1 MLFNSYQYLIF
12 LPLVWLL
19 YWHVFKPLRWQ
30 NLFLLVASYV
40 FYGWWDWRFLA
51 LIAITSAC
59 SYASGLA
66 IRRLQDAGRRRAA
79 WWVSAANIVF
89 NLGILATFK
98 YYNFFVESAEE
109 LLAVFG
115 LHMDWPT
122 ANLILPVGIS
132 FYTFQALSY
141 SIDVY
146 KGKIAPTRDMVAFFA
161 FICFFPQLVAGPI
174 ERATNLLPQILKARR
189 FDHATAVDGLRQVL
203 WGLVKKMV
211 VADSCAMAV
220 NRVWA
225 APDNFSSLTLLLGA
239 VLFSFQIYCDFS
251 GYSDIAIGSAK
262 LFGIK
267 LMRNFSVPY
276 FSRNMSEFWRRWHIS
291 LLTWFR
297 DYVYIPLGGSRCA
310 QWKIIRNVFVV
321 YLLSGLWHGANW
333 TFILWGVFHAVL
345 ILAYRFLGFNAK
357 HKEIVAHNS
366 SLPNLKEAFSMVVT
380 FILATIGWVLFRA
393 ETIADAWHYFTSLFT
408 RSMFDLGSVDV
419 GKKALVLCLV
429 LLVVD
434 WIGRKREHPLQ
445 FDGNGLMRHRAC
457 RWALYY
463 SLIAAIIFLQ
473 GHQEAFIYFQF

>member
-30 NLFLLVASYV
+30 NLFLLAASYV
-40 FYGWWDWRFLA
+40 FYGWWNWRFLI

-66 IRRLQDAGRRRAA
+66 IRRLQDSNRPRGA
-79 WWVSAANIVF
+79 WWVSAANIVV

-98 YYNFFVESAEE
+98 YYNFFVESAEAI
-109 LLAVFG
+109 LAIFG

-122 ANLILPVGIS
+122 AHLILPVGIS

-146 KGKIAPTRDMVAFFA
+146 KGKIAPTRDVVAFFA
-161 FICFFPQLVAGPI
+161 YISFFPQLVAGPI
-174 ERATNLLPQILKARR
+174 ERATNLLPQILSVRH
-189 FDHATAVDGLRQVL
+189 FDQSTAVDGLRQLL

-211 VADSCAMAV
+211 VADTCAMAV
-220 NRVWA
+220 DRVWA
-225 APDNFSSLTLLLGA
+225 APDNFSSLTLLLVA
-239 VLFSFQIYCDFS
+239 ILFNFQIYCDFS
-251 GYSDIAIGSAK
+251 GYSDIAIGTAK

-276 FSRNMSEFWRRWHIS
+276 FSRNLPEFWRRWHIS

-310 QWKIIRNVFVV
+310 KWKIIRNVFIV
-321 YLLSGLWHGANW
+321 YLLSGLWHKPNW
-333 TFILWGVFHAVL
+333 TYICWGAYFATLMVPGILWGTT
-345 ILAYRFLGFNAK
+345 K
-357 HKEIVAHNS
+357 HRDTVAHGRT
-366 SLPNLKEAFSMVVT
+366 LPSLKELAQMLVT
-380 FILATIGWVLFRA
+380 FAFVVVGRLFSRA
-393 ETIADAWHYFTSLFT
+393 PSLGEAWHYFTNLFT
-408 RSMFDLGSVDV
+408 RSMFDFGSVEV
-419 GKKALVLCLV
+419 GKKAIILCLV

-434 WIGRKREHPLQ
+434 WIGREKEHPLQ

-463 SLIAAIIFLQ
+463 GLIAAIIFLQ